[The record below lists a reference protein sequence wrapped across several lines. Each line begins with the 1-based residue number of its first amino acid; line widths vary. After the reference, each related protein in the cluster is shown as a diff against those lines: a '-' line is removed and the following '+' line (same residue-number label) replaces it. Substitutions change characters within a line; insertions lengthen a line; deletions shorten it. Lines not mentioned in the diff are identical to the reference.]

1 MRLLKDMEDVIVT
14 RGETARIVFPAEVPS
29 GMDPWD
35 YVDFV
40 KEAGGT
46 LPYEEYNSD
55 EDW

>member
-1 MRLLKDMEDVIVT
+1 MVGVIVT

-35 YVDFV
+35 YVNLV
-40 KEAGGT
+40 EALNGT
-46 LPYEEYNSD
+46 LPYEEYNPN

>member
-1 MRLLKDMEDVIVT
+1 MRLLKDTVGMSVLQKEVQVT
-14 RGETARIVFPAEVPS
+14 VYSNEIPS

-35 YVDFV
+35 YVAFV
-40 KEAGGT
+40 KEMGGT